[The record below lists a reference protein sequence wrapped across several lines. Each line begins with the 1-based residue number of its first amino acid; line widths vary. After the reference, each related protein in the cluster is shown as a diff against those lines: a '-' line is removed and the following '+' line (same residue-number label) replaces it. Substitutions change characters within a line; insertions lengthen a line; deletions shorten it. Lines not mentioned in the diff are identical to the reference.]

1 VTSESERLLL
11 AAPMRIEARLI
22 ASGARS
28 AHVHRTGIGPRRAT
42 QAAKALAELPGGAL
56 IVLGFCGALQRGL
69 QPGEVVVAERVYAA
83 ADEGHG
89 ELDLACA
96 GAGKLAAALAEAG
109 FSTRTAPIVSVGRL
123 ALGERREQLRR
134 EGAAAVDMES
144 VWLAGGART
153 RPFAVVRVVLDTP
166 ERELLRPRMLPLA
179 LRAGAA
185 LRRAAAAIERLAMQQ
200 RLHRLLAGGVSP
212 VGDTPSAG
220 DASSA
225 GGVPAEAGNPSYG
238 GESKV

>member
-1 VTSESERLLL
+1 MSESESERLLL
-11 AAPMRIEARLI
+11 AAPMRIEARLV

-28 AHVHRTGIGPRRAT
+28 AHVHRTGMGPRRAA
-42 QAAKALAELPGGAL
+42 QAARALAELPGGAL
-56 IVLGFCGALQRGL
+56 LVLGFCGALQRGMRV
-69 QPGEVVVAERVYAA
+69 GEVVVAERVYAA
-83 ADEGHG
+83 ADEGHA

-96 GAGKLAAALAEAG
+96 GAAQLAGALREAG
-109 FSTRTAPIVSVGRL
+109 FRASTAPIVSVGRL

-144 VWLAGGART
+144 VWLAGGALE

-185 LRRAAAAIERLAMQQ
+185 LRRTAAAIERLAMQR
-200 RLHRLLAGGVSP
+200 RLHRLLAGGAP
-212 VGDTPSAG
+212 V
-220 DASSA
+220 
-225 GGVPAEAGNPSYG
+225 EADHADYG